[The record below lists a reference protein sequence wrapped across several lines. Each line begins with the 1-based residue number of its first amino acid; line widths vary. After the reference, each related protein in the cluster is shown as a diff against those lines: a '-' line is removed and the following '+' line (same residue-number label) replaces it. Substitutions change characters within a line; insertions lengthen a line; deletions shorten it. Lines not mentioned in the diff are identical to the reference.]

1 VEKGFFIVFEGIDGS
16 GKSTQAERLHGRL
29 VGEGIDC
36 LLTEE
41 PGGTPEGRHIRDLV
55 LDPKRRVSPKTELF
69 LFLADRAEHVEKVIR
84 PALETGKT
92 VICSRYFYSTLVYQ
106 GIARRLADIEFLEE
120 INLFS
125 VGNILPDI
133 VFLIDVH
140 PGRGLSKA
148 KAAPDKPFHRH
159 GGDRIEQ
166 QGEEFQETVRRG
178 YLELAERYKNTFV
191 VIDGGRDVHEVG
203 ETIYF
208 TIKEIRK
215 GGTPA

>member
-1 VEKGFFIVFEGIDGS
+1 VKRGFFIVFEGTDGS
-16 GKSTQAERLHGRL
+16 GKSTQAERLHRRL
-29 VGEGIDC
+29 VGQGIDC

-41 PGGTPEGRHIRDLV
+41 PGGTAEGRYIRDLV

-69 LFLADRAEHVEKVIR
+69 LFLADRAEHVEKIIR
-84 PALETGKT
+84 PALESGKT

-106 GIARRLADIEFLEE
+106 GIARDLAGIDFLEE

-133 VFLIDVH
+133 VFFIDVH

-148 KAAPDKPFHRH
+148 KAAPEKPFHRH

-166 QGEEFQETVRRG
+166 QGEEFQESVRRG
-178 YLELAERYKNTFV
+178 YLELADRYKNTFV

-208 TIKEIRK
+208 AVKEKIKGEK
-215 GGTPA
+215 PT

>member
-1 VEKGFFIVFEGIDGS
+1 MKKGFFIVFEGTDGS

-29 VGEGIDC
+29 AGEGIDC

-41 PGGTPEGRHIRDLV
+41 PGGTSEGKHIRDLV
-55 LDPKRRVSPKTELF
+55 LDPNRRVGPKTELF

-106 GIARRLADIEFLEE
+106 GIARRLADIEFLEQ

-125 VGNILPDI
+125 VGNILPD
-133 VFLIDVH
+133 VVLLIDVH

-148 KAAPDKPFHRH
+148 KAVPDKPFHRH

-166 QGEEFQETVRRG
+166 QGTEFQEAVRRG

-191 VIDGGRDVHEVG
+191 VIDGSRDVHEVAQ
-203 ETIYF
+203 TIYF
-208 TIKEIRK
+208 AVREKRQ
-215 GGTPA
+215 GGTTT